1 MFDLISSCTPFFLM
15 DLNKTSEI
23 FLVILGQ
30 SKISLET
37 RIVLVTYKTQKLS

>member
-1 MFDLISSCTPFFLM
+1 MFDWIYSCTYSFFLM
-15 DLNKTSEI
+15 DLNKTSEH

-37 RIVLVTYKTQKLS
+37 RIVLVT